1 MYSQRVQHDE
11 KYGDLPITLPSGNV
25 TERAP
30 CPECLGSSHTS
41 VAARNFRRKRW
52 SPVYVLRADNVSRVT
67 RLTRPSGNRRVFKA
81 RSLGLGGMALAW
93 YRELA

>member
-1 MYSQRVQHDE
+1 MYSQRLQHDE

-25 TERAP
+25 TERAL
-30 CPECLGSSHTS
+30 CPGCLASSHTS
-41 VAARNFRRKRW
+41 VAARSFRRKRW
-52 SPVYVLRADNVSRVT
+52 WPVYVLRADSVSPVT
-67 RLTRPSGNRRVFKA
+67 RLTSPGGNRRVFKA

>member
-11 KYGDLPITLPSGNV
+11 KCGGLPITLPSGNV

-30 CPECLGSSHTS
+30 YLGCLDSSHNS

-52 SPVYVLRADNVSRVT
+52 LPVYVLRVDSVSLVT